1 MFVQRLFIGSLSP
14 QDRDVLVSDPD
25 EIFKDEA
32 LLSDLTEQGYRV
44 IRESDPVA
52 LRYEVQQ
59 ARAQAG
65 QRVVVITKHEL
76 ERLPY
81 DLWQQGQH
89 VTLALHELFP
99 KLDYYHVKLLG
110 GSARRRLAAAYQ
122 ARPPAQPLSP
132 VETQDYLLRE
142 VFDAASERLDRPS
155 SLLLWLDGYHTAGEL
170 MGLSLLQRLFIH
182 LQGTPAFAGWPLW
195 GMLLDAETYRE
206 FVRNAWQREV
216 GRFLGE
222 ERIGYQALPFAD
234 DEALQDALPRLLRTG
249 TVEPVAV
256 DRSVRLPV
264 WAAPAVAVDAAA
276 VRRRQLDEAMEAVAD
291 DLRPQELRW
300 DQWQAITRRWAQL
313 SLWRYD
319 YDYGVTPAQREQ
331 LASLETAL
339 DGRFAAWLQANYA
352 LLAGMALPRPHH
364 LYHTLGYTEH
374 INQHTRR
381 VALIV
386 LDGLSLADWTLIRPA
401 WQMRHHEWEISEHL
415 VLAQV
420 PSVTSVSRQALV
432 SGLRPAR
439 LADTLVTTQ
448 HEGRRWREFWQA
460 RYDVAPDRFLYGA
473 LDERC
478 ETPLLADILSQ
489 RTMAACLVSTAIDN
503 MLHGATQGAADVQAS
518 LRLWLADGSHRL
530 EALID
535 RLLDERML
543 VVLASDHGHVEA
555 IGMGQPQEGV
565 LVESR
570 SQRARLYNNADFA
583 RSVQAQYPATIL
595 WRDDALLPVGWLALL
610 PAGRQAFAPRG
621 QRVVSHGGL
630 TIDEMV
636 VPLVHIER

>member
-1 MFVQRLFIGSLSP
+1 MLQTILHQSIAAGPPL
-14 QDRDVLVSDPD
+14 VLVSDPD
-25 EIFKDEA
+25 DILLDET
-32 LLSDLTEQGYRV
+32 LLAGLDSQSYAV
-44 IRESDPVA
+44 IRETDPVA
-52 LRYEVQQ
+52 LRYELQQ

-65 QRVVVITKHEL
+65 RRVVVITRHEL

-81 DLWQQGQH
+81 DLWQQGMH
-89 VTLALHELFP
+89 LNLALHELFP
-99 KLDYYHVKLLG
+99 KLDSYHVGLLRS
-110 GSARRRLAAAYQ
+110 SARQRLAEAYH
-122 ARPPAQPLSP
+122 ARPPARLLSP
-132 VETQDYLLRE
+132 VETEDYLLAE
-142 VFDAASERLDRPS
+142 VFDAAPERLDRPAA
-155 SLLLWLDGYHTAGEL
+155 LLLWLDAFHKAGQP
-170 MGLSLLQRLFIH
+170 MVYGLIQRLLAH
-182 LQGTPAFAGWPLW
+182 LQGNPAFAGWPLS
-195 GMLLDAETYRE
+195 GMLLSGENYRE

-216 GRFLGE
+216 GHFLGE
-222 ERIGYQALPFAD
+222 ERVGYQALPFSD
-234 DEALQDALPRLLRTG
+234 DEALQDVLPRLVRTG

-256 DRSVRLPV
+256 DRSVSLPA

-276 VRRRQLDEAMEAVAD
+276 VRRRQLDEAIEAVAG
-291 DLRPQELRW
+291 DLQPEELRW
-300 DQWQAITRRWAQL
+300 EQWQAIARRWAQV

-331 LASLETAL
+331 LASLEAAL

-374 INQHTRR
+374 INQRIHR

-386 LDGLSLADWTLIRPA
+386 LDGLSLADWMLIRPA

-473 LDERC
+473 LDDRSA
-478 ETPLLADILSQ
+478 TPLLADILSQ
-489 RTMAACLVSTAIDN
+489 RTMAACLVTTAIDN

-535 RLLDERML
+535 LLLDERIM

-555 IGMGQPQEGV
+555 VGMGRPQEGV

-570 SQRARLYNNADFA
+570 SQRARLYTNADFA
-583 RSVQAQYPATIL
+583 RTVQAQYPETIL
-595 WRDDALLPVGWLALL
+595 WSENNLLPIGWQALM
-610 PAGRQAFAPRG
+610 PAGRQAFAPQG
-621 QRVVSHGGL
+621 TRVVSHGGL

>member
-1 MFVQRLFIGSLSP
+1 MPIRLLDPWI
-14 QDRDVLVSDPD
+14 QDGHPLVLVHDPD
-25 EIFKDEA
+25 GILDDEA
-32 LLSDLTEQGYRV
+32 LLASLTRQGYAV

-52 LRYEVQQ
+52 LRYEVQR

-65 QRVVVITKHEL
+65 QRTMIITKHEL

-89 VTLALHELFP
+89 ITLALHELFP
-99 KLDYYHVKLLG
+99 RLDSYHVGLLRG
-110 GSARRRLAAAYQ
+110 PARRRLAEAYQ
-122 ARPPAQPLSP
+122 ARPPARYLSP

-142 VFDAASERLDRPS
+142 VFDAAPERLDRPA
-155 SLLLWLDGYHTAGEL
+155 SLLLWLDAFHKAGQP
-170 MGLSLLQRLFIH
+170 MGFGLIQRLLAH
-182 LQGTPAFAGWPLW
+182 LQGNPAYAGWPLS
-195 GMLLDAETYRE
+195 GMLLSGENYRE
-206 FVRNAWQREV
+206 FVRDAWQREV
-216 GRFLGE
+216 GHFLGE
-222 ERIGYQALPFAD
+222 ERIGYQALPFSD
-234 DEALQDALPRLLRTG
+234 DEALQDALPRLVRTG

-256 DRSVRLPV
+256 DRSVRLPA

-291 DLRPQELRW
+291 DLRPEELRW
-300 DQWQAITRRWAQL
+300 EQWQAVARRWAQV

-319 YDYGVTPAQREQ
+319 TDFGVTPAQREQ
-331 LASLETAL
+331 LASLEAAL

-364 LYHTLGYTEH
+364 LYHTLGYTEY
-374 INQHTRR
+374 INQRIHR

-439 LADTLVTTQ
+439 LADTLLTTQ

-460 RYDVAPDRFLYGA
+460 RYDVAPDRLLYGA
-473 LDERC
+473 LDDRSA
-478 ETPLLADILSQ
+478 TPLLADILSQ

-503 MLHGATQGAADVQAS
+503 MLHGATQGAADAQAS

-535 RLLDERML
+535 LLLDERIM

-555 IGMGQPQEGV
+555 VGMGRPQEGV

-570 SQRARLYNNADFA
+570 SQRARLYTNADFA
-583 RSVQAQYPATIL
+583 RTVQAQYPETIL
-595 WRDDALLPVGWLALL
+595 WSDNALLPSGWHALM
-610 PAGRQAFAPRG
+610 PTGRRSFAPQG
-621 QRVVSHGGL
+621 TRVVSHGGL

-636 VPLVHIER
+636 VPLLHIER